1 MKKWMLLAIVA
12 AIICVSGMAIAEP
25 AQVDYDSMTLEE
37 VKMLA
42 DEASAYYREQTTVP
56 ADKAREARALLTSA
70 LESMFPGQTISGP
83 MFGFDVKRARTV
95 YTIDDSF
102 SSKLEK
108 QKKNHSVHA
117 RFDDDGGL
125 KLTELIVD
133 GSATEVPDQR
143 GNPTQDT
150 ANARFNAYGDQL
162 DMTELDG
169 VCVLKYRIQA
179 QMTNKQTINQNYY
192 TVVNFIK
199 DGGGD
204 QYREIQYWA
213 VAKMTDGSESKVIS
227 FTVPKDLIDKIK
239 SSSVLPIELGDY
251 VTDLWILPSL
261 SK

>member
-204 QYREIQYWA
+204 QYREIQY
-213 VAKMTDGSESKVIS
+213 
-227 FTVPKDLIDKIK
+227 
-239 SSSVLPIELGDY
+239 
-251 VTDLWILPSL
+251 
-261 SK
+261 